1 MQEIEFNL
9 LTEPWVRVRLPDNAV
24 QEVSLTDALVHAQE
38 YMDLA
43 GEMPTQDAA
52 MLRLLLAVLFT
63 VFSRVNEVGEP
74 LEDEEAALERWGA
87 LWELKHFPEQP
98 IRDYLEQWKDRFW
111 LFHPERPF
119 WQVPEAKIG
128 SPFKGGK
135 LNGEVFE
142 SENKMYGDNVFE
154 KDGIRRDRTGD
165 GEKTRCLCGKRGIFN
180 RDGPAMGPQ
189 IIRQL
194 ERRASRRSAS
204 FFHALASPG
213 RPRNGGGASG
223 AYQPAEG
230 RKTLIQGHFR
240 AQEGPLGPS
249 RKSQQQTKRTGF
261 AALEDSIADEAPEGK
276 RAKRANRALNC
287 AGINS
292 RGQKQGFGGADR
304 RGGRFTSR

>member
-9 LTEPWVRVRLPDNAV
+9 LTEPWVRVRLPDNTV

-74 LEDEEAALERWGA
+74 EPLEDEETALERWGA
-87 LWELKHFPEQP
+87 LWELKRFPEQP

-142 SENKMYGDNVFE
+142 SENKNNMFASYAGVE
-154 KDGIRRDRTGD
+154 KECTDICTSS
-165 GEKTRCLCGKRGIFN
+165 KV
-180 RDGPAMGPQ
+180 
-189 IIRQL
+189 
-194 ERRASRRSAS
+194 
-204 FFHALASPG
+204 
-213 RPRNGGGASG
+213 
-223 AYQPAEG
+223 
-230 RKTLIQGHFR
+230 
-240 AQEGPLGPS
+240 
-249 RKSQQQTKRTGF
+249 
-261 AALEDSIADEAPEGK
+261 
-276 RAKRANRALNC
+276 
-287 AGINS
+287 AGIS
-292 RGQKQGFGGADR
+292 Q
-304 RGGRFTSR
+304 

>member
-9 LTEPWVRVRLPDNAV
+9 LTEPWVRVRRPDNTV
-24 QEVSLTDALVHAQE
+24 QEVSLTDALLHAQE

-74 LEDEEAALERWGA
+74 EPLEDEETALERWGA
-87 LWELKHFPEQP
+87 LWELKRFPEQP

-142 SENKMYGDNVFE
+142 RKQKQYVC
-154 KDGIRRDRTGD
+154 IL
-165 GEKTRCLCGKRGIFN
+165 CWCGKECTDICT
-180 RDGPAMGPQ
+180 
-189 IIRQL
+189 
-194 ERRASRRSAS
+194 SS
-204 FFHALASPG
+204 
-213 RPRNGGGASG
+213 
-223 AYQPAEG
+223 
-230 RKTLIQGHFR
+230 KV
-240 AQEGPLGPS
+240 
-249 RKSQQQTKRTGF
+249 
-261 AALEDSIADEAPEGK
+261 
-276 RAKRANRALNC
+276 
-287 AGINS
+287 AGIS
-292 RGQKQGFGGADR
+292 Q
-304 RGGRFTSR
+304 